1 VFVFES
7 GERRDEVRE
16 ALREAEVYCPVH
28 WADAVES
35 SAERVRELSARIL
48 TIPTDWRYS
57 AADMARIATLVRE
70 AERPA

>member
-1 VFVFES
+1 
-7 GERRDEVRE
+7 
-16 ALREAEVYCPVH
+16 
-28 WADAVES
+28 VES